1 MSPTEFCRNKVVKSN
16 SNFTVAFALLNSEK
30 REAME
35 ALYSYCRE
43 IDDIADSGL
52 ESDIARRQLDW
63 WEEEIC
69 NVLDAPTHP
78 ITIALQKPIDRYSL
92 PITDFLKIIY
102 GVRQDLN
109 HKPFTS
115 FTELENYSD
124 HVAGAVGRLSG
135 RIFGD
140 VRNTDVL
147 AYATQLGIA
156 CQFTNVLRDIAEDRE
171 NRRVYIPLELLQ
183 KYHLNFFNDKVT
195 NTENTRSM
203 CQEFYVIT
211 AKKYKGAF
219 SSLPK
224 ENYKEQRPGIIMGMI
239 YMNLLKKIRQAK
251 FDVFEKKI
259 SLNPIEK
266 VYAAWKGSWG
276 KISDINI

>member
-1 MSPTEFCRNKVVKSN
+1 MSPTEFCRNKVARSN
-16 SNFTVAFALLNSEK
+16 SNFTVAFALLNNEK

-52 ESDIARRQLDW
+52 ETDIARRKLDW

-69 NVLDAPTHP
+69 NKLDAPTHP
-78 ITIALQKPIDRYSL
+78 ITIALQKPIDSRSL
-92 PITDFLKIIY
+92 PITDFLKIIG

-109 HKPFTS
+109 HKQFTS
-115 FTELENYSD
+115 FNELEIYSD
-124 HVAGAVGRLSG
+124 HVAGAVGRLSA

-140 VRNTDVL
+140 VRNTKVL

-156 CQFTNVLRDIAEDRE
+156 CQFTNILRDITEDKE

-183 KYHLNFFNDKVT
+183 KYDLNFFNSKVT
-195 NTENTRSM
+195 STETTRSM
-203 CQEFYVIT
+203 CQEFFVIT
-211 AKKYKGAF
+211 AKKYRRAF

-224 ENYKEQRPGIIMGMI
+224 ENYREQRPGIIMGMI
-239 YMNLLKKIRQAK
+239 YMNLLKKIKQAK
-251 FDVFEKKI
+251 FNVFDKRI
-259 SLNPIEK
+259 SLNTIEK
-266 VYAAWKGSWG
+266 LHAAWKGLWG
-276 KISDINI
+276 KVSDMNI

>member
-1 MSPTEFCRNKVVKSN
+1 MSPTEFCRNKVLRSN
-16 SNFTVAFALLNSEK
+16 SNFTIAFALLNNEK

-52 ESDIARRQLDW
+52 ESDIAGRKLDW

-78 ITIALQKPIDRYSL
+78 ITIALQKPIDSYSL

-140 VRNTDVL
+140 VQNTNVL

-183 KYHLNFFNDKVT
+183 KYDLNFFNDKVT

-211 AKKYKGAF
+211 AKKYRGAF

-251 FDVFEKKI
+251 FDVFDKKI
-259 SLNPIEK
+259 SLNLIEK
-266 VYAAWKGSWG
+266 VYAALKGSWG
-276 KISDINI
+276 EISDINI